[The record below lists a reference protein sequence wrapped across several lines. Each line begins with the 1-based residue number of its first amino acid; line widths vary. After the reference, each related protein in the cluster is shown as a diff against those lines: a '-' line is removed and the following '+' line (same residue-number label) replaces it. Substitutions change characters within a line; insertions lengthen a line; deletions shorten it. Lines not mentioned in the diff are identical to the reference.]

1 LRVAA
6 DVCDDFIEE
15 WRRFSEQ
22 LIWNIRGYV
31 SRNRAAAFLL
41 LAMHALP
48 LGATAGE
55 HADSPSSRNIISG
68 LHHPQQSSK
77 SVNRG
82 SDTALDRVTFAVDG
96 AESSHGADLAM
107 WRPDVS
113 GPQGPMQVSQA
124 AALDIGGGDRFDLTQ
139 NRAMGRAY
147 LARLYRRYKN
157 WPDAIAAYNWGASH
171 VDNWIN
177 TGRLTDKL
185 VISVAAYTSR
195 VLRDSGVCD
204 PTDLRSP
211 QRSLEFAEGLEGHQ
225 RSEFPL
231 AQSTCTYLVRLER
244 APGGKSRYVYGFE
257 SNRSGTEHTAPKS
270 RFEQE
275 VKSARASWDTT
286 LRYSLGRCHSISGNL
301 VQCRQW
307 DRP

>member
-1 LRVAA
+1 M
-6 DVCDDFIEE
+6 
-15 WRRFSEQ
+15 
-22 LIWNIRGYV
+22 
-31 SRNRAAAFLL
+31 SRIRAAAFLL
-41 LAMHALP
+41 LIIHALP
-48 LGATAGE
+48 PGAAADE
-55 HADSPSSRNIISG
+55 HPDSPSLRNRISRV
-68 LHHPQQSSK
+68 HHPHQK
-77 SVNRG
+77 LKRVNNA

-171 VDNWIN
+171 VDNWIK

-211 QRSLEFAEGLEGHQ
+211 RRSLEFAEGLEDRQ

-244 APGGKSRYVYGFE
+244 APGGKTRYVYGLE
-257 SNRSGTEHTAPKS
+257 PNRSGTEHTAPKS
-270 RFEQE
+270 GFEQE
-275 VKSARASWDTT
+275 VKSARASWSTT
-286 LRYSLGRCHSISGNL
+286 LRYSLGRCSSISGNL